1 MVQDFKSADTN
12 TKKLEQVEAALRE
25 SELRFRAIFNQT
37 FQFMGLMK
45 PDGTLIEANQTA
57 LKFGGLTNPQV
68 IGRFFWE
75 ASWWN
80 SPQTQVILR
89 EAIAHAAKGKHI
101 RCQVKAAP
109 SNNAPVTV
117 DFYINPLRDETGQIV
132 LLVAEGRIF
141 PNGDLEHSPNHR
153 SIQQL
158 QREQAQVQLET
169 PKRQHQLYKDIVNN
183 MQFGLVVWHLE
194 DPNDITS
201 FRLVTAN
208 PAASRLTGIS
218 LEQDVGKQIVDCF
231 PNMLV
236 QRRTSLQLYAEVA
249 NSGRSIDLY
258 EVYYGDE
265 RIPGSYFSVKV
276 FPLPN
281 RCIGIAFDNI
291 TGRKQAQRAL
301 QESERRWAT
310 LAQISPVGIFRTDLL
325 GKCHYVNERW
335 CEIAGLSVEDAL
347 GKGWRS
353 AVHPE
358 DLERIDS
365 QVKQIIPE
373 YLPFEYE
380 FRFVHPNG
388 RINWVFSQAV
398 PETEDDDQV
407 IGYVGTVTDITGRKQ
422 SEQALRESEERFQ
435 AMAENAPVMIW
446 VSGSDR
452 LRTYLNSGWLE
463 FTGRRI
469 EQELGNGWTQGVHPE
484 DIEHCLET
492 YITAF
497 DAREPFVIEYRLKRF
512 DGEYGWILDKGAP
525 RWNPDGSF
533 AGYIGSCIDIS
544 DRKEVEIAL
553 QQRAEELTR
562 MNTILAQTTTLLK
575 KRNDE
580 LDQFAYVASHDL
592 KAPLRAIASLSE
604 WIEEDLTDTLPEENQ
619 HQMRLLRGRINR
631 MEALING
638 LLDYSRVGRTQ
649 TPSSMVDVTTLL
661 REVIDLLDP
670 PETFTIEVEPGMPSF
685 VTKRLPLL
693 QVFSNLI
700 GNAIKHHNTTDGHV
714 KVSVLDQ
721 GQYYEFAVSDDGPGI
736 APEYYDKIFQIF
748 QTLQARDQKECTGVG
763 LAIVKKIIE
772 TEGSTITLESLLGVG
787 TTFRFTWLKHP
798 LQ

>member
-1 MVQDFKSADTN
+1 MVQDFKPADTN
-12 TKKLEQVEAALRE
+12 TENLEQVEAALRE

-37 FQFMGLMK
+37 FQFIALMK
-45 PDGTLIEANQTA
+45 PDGTLVEANQTA

-75 ASWWN
+75 VNWWDL
-80 SPQTQVILR
+80 PEQAILR
-89 EAIAHAAKGKHI
+89 EAIAYAAKGKCI
-101 RCQVKAAP
+101 RCQVNAAR
-109 SNNAPVTV
+109 SNNPLATV

-132 LLVAEGRIF
+132 LLVAEGRIS
-141 PNGDLEHSPNHR
+141 PHGDLEHSPNHR
-153 SIQQL
+153 IIQQL
-158 QREQAQVQLET
+158 QHEQAQVQLEELNG
-169 PKRQHQLYKDIVNN
+169 QHQLYRDIVNN
-183 MQFGLVVWHLE
+183 MQFGLIVWHLE
-194 DPNDITS
+194 DPNDMTS
-201 FRLVTAN
+201 LRLVTTN
-208 PAASRLTGIS
+208 PAASRLTGIP
-218 LEQDVGKQIVDCF
+218 LEQDIGKQIVDCF
-231 PNMLV
+231 PNMLL
-236 QRRTSLQLYAEVA
+236 QRRTSLELYAEVA
-249 NSGRSIDLY
+249 NFGRAIDQY

-265 RIPGSYFSVKV
+265 RIPGGYFSVKV

-310 LAQISPVGIFRTDLL
+310 LTQVSPVGIFRTDLS
-325 GKCHYVNERW
+325 GNCHYVNKRW

-347 GKGWRS
+347 GKGWRF

-365 QVKQIIPE
+365 QLKQIIPK

-398 PETEDDDQV
+398 PETDDDDQV

-446 VSGSDR
+446 VSGWDT
-452 LRTYLNSGWLE
+452 LRTYFNSGWLQ
-463 FTGRRI
+463 FTGRTI

-497 DAREPFVIEYRLKRF
+497 DARESYAREYRLKRF
-512 DGEYGWILDKGAP
+512 DGEYGWILDKGTP

-544 DRKEVEIAL
+544 DRKEAEIAL

-604 WIEEDLTDTLPEENQ
+604 WIEEDLKDTLPEENQ
-619 HQMRLLRGRINR
+619 YQMRLLRGRVSR

-638 LLDYSRVGRTQ
+638 LLDYSRIGRTQ
-649 TPSSMVDVTTLL
+649 IPSSMVNVNALL
-661 REVIDLLDP
+661 TEVIDLLDP
-670 PETFTIEVEPGMPSF
+670 PQTFTIEVEPGMPSF
-685 VTKRLPLL
+685 VTKRLPLF

-700 GNAIKHHNTTDGHV
+700 GNAIKHHNRVDGYV
-714 KVSVLDQ
+714 KISVLDQ

-736 APEYYDKIFQIF
+736 APEYYDKVFQIF
-748 QTLQARDQKECTGVG
+748 QTLQARDQKESTGIG

-772 TEGSTITLESLLGVG
+772 TEGSTITLESVLGVG
-787 TTFRFTWLKHP
+787 STFRFTWLKQP
-798 LQ
+798 PQ